1 MASHPH
7 DTHVSG
13 GVEIGGAGGEARS
26 PGEQDGGA
34 VQGNEAAEDRLA
46 LAWISLAQVGL
57 EAVASCE
64 TISQKS
70 EFSTQHLAIGL
81 WASVAFKAFG

>member
-1 MASHPH
+1 LASHPH

-26 PGEQDGGA
+26 PSEQDGGA

-64 TISQKS
+64 TISRGSQS
-70 EFSTQHLAIGL
+70 EIRIQHSAPCHRFVGVCGI
-81 WASVAFKAFG
+81 